1 MTMTWIHQYRPT
13 SDWYTLPAEDQ
24 QRLLTGWADAS
35 STADGRRVGAYS
47 IRGQS
52 EMDRLEIWEFE
63 DLEAV
68 ERHWQAWLTAD
79 YADWRVSSNLVGAP
93 LVESNP

>member
-1 MTMTWIHQYRPT
+1 MTMMWIHKYRPT
-13 SDWYTLPAEDQ
+13 SDWYTLHAEEQ
-24 QRLLTGWADAS
+24 HRLMKGWADAS
-35 STADGRRVGAYS
+35 SRADGRCIGAYS

-52 EMDRLEIWEFE
+52 EMDRLEIWEFD

-68 ERHWQAWLTAD
+68 ERHWQAWLAAD

-93 LVESNP
+93 LTVNNP